1 MEFQILGPLTV
12 VDGDR
17 DLTPARPKQRALL
30 AMLLLHRKEVVP
42 GAQLIEAIWGE
53 EPPGTAQTALHGHIS
68 ALRKLLGSDVI
79 RTRPPGY
86 LLQVPASAVDLA
98 RFETLITE
106 ARQRLDPE
114 ERSSRLREA
123 LALWRGEPLADLRYE
138 PFAQS
143 EISRIDELRLGALED
158 RFDADL
164 ALGRHHELVAE
175 LEPLVAAAPFRE
187 RARAQLMLALYR
199 CGRQTD
205 ALQVFQSGRKALVE
219 EVGIEPGPALKQLER
234 QILNQEPSLQ
244 VAAEAPSP
252 TPVEEA
258 PTTPL
263 PGVGGALGSPELG
276 EERKVA
282 TILFADVIGSTELG
296 EQLDPERLRALLR
309 TYFEAM
315 SEVIASCGGTLEKYI
330 GDAIVAVF
338 GVPTV
343 HEDDPVRAIRAAV
356 EMLER
361 LDQLNRSFQQRHGI
375 TLAIRIG
382 INTGEVLA
390 SVGGAGDQLV
400 AGDAV
405 NVAARLEQSAEP
417 GAVLVGERTQLMA
430 RRLVRFGQPT
440 ALEVKG
446 KTGPLVAYRVEGFG
460 SGGEARMAA
469 LRSPLVGRDREL
481 NHLSGL
487 LDETLET
494 ATPRFVLV
502 YGPAGIGKSR
512 LIVEFLAAARA
523 RSDFNVLTGRCR
535 ATGRGITYWAL
546 AEILRQAFGIA
557 LDDPAD
563 VAAEKMVRGA
573 RAALAGLEL
582 PEQELAR
589 TVSALATTAGI
600 PLPDDPLSELE
611 PRLVVDELARAW
623 PRFATALARNRPT
636 IVVVEDLHWAGEPL
650 LEMLARL
657 IGRSDGPLLIV
668 ATARPEFAA
677 TRPSFVAGREGAT
690 AISLQSLTEAEGTA
704 LFEGLLQSVELPGGL
719 QREIVRTADGNPFF
733 LEEIVLQMIDTG
745 VIVRE
750 RDRWRASVENAA
762 IALPDTVHGVIA
774 ARIDTLAGDD
784 KRVLQ
789 EAAVVGRRFW
799 LEPLSR
805 VLAEAAVTSALLRLE
820 ERGLVV
826 ARPTS
831 SLSGQAEYQF
841 KHALVRDVAYAGLP
855 KARRAR
861 AHAEHAV
868 WLEELA
874 SDRREELAELI
885 AAHYTSALTGEDA
898 DLAWA
903 DDSAGWQTAR
913 TRGFEALLAAGDAAR
928 RRFAVARA
936 LELHEQALSLAAGN
950 ALERGRALAAL
961 GDDQEAAYH
970 GDEAFEAYLP
980 ALELLRGEPGADA
993 LRAHICLMASRM
1005 AAVKWGGFRSK
1016 PTPELWDSLVDEG
1029 LAAARDEETHAWLTV
1044 LKGNIGV
1051 RRMRL
1056 RVDDPLSLD
1065 ERLQFAE
1072 AGVDAAER
1080 LDRPAVLSQ
1089 SYRTSALLRS
1099 LAGDWDRTLEL
1110 ARRDIRLVDRLDP
1123 AEQAFALFF
1132 DALFFMEIA
1141 GEFRESADYAE
1152 RSLELARTLT
1162 PHEHMHGTYTV
1173 MHARYHL
1180 GTWSELDA
1188 LATEHVAALASEAG
1202 IGCPYARAGQ
1212 LFAAL
1217 GLAHQGRLDRAAEL
1231 AATFTPDLEKPALP
1245 EALLAR
1251 YLVARGDAVAG
1262 RELAEQIVGR
1272 PVYAEENAYEILA
1285 MLEALVAL
1293 EDWDALTGYLPRA
1306 RGFSDA
1312 FALAEPATDR
1322 AAGIASAAAGDPA
1335 TAEECL
1341 TRALKRFEELG
1352 VVFDAALTKER
1363 LAAVLPN
1370 GQATRL
1376 LREALATYK
1385 QLDAAPHAERL
1396 QAASRPVARP
1406 RLRQT

>member
-68 ALRKLLGSDVI
+68 ALRKLLGADVI

-263 PGVGGALGSPELG
+263 PGAGGALGRPELG

-481 NHLSGL
+481 NHLSSL

-535 ATGRGITYWAL
+535 ATGRGITDWAL
-546 AEILRQAFGIA
+546 AEILRQAFGIT

-563 VAAEKMVRGA
+563 VAAENMVRGA

-704 LFEGLLQSVELPGGL
+704 LFEGLLQSVELPPGL

-874 SDRREELAELI
+874 SDRREELVELI

-1396 QAASRPVARP
+1396 QAALQAPARS

>member
-1 MEFQILGPLTV
+1 M
-12 VDGDR
+12 
-17 DLTPARPKQRALL
+17 
-30 AMLLLHRKEVVP
+30 
-42 GAQLIEAIWGE
+42 
-53 EPPGTAQTALHGHIS
+53 
-68 ALRKLLGSDVI
+68 
-79 RTRPPGY
+79 
-86 LLQVPASAVDLA
+86 
-98 RFETLITE
+98 
-106 ARQRLDPE
+106 
-114 ERSSRLREA
+114 
-123 LALWRGEPLADLRYE
+123 
-138 PFAQS
+138 
-143 EISRIDELRLGALED
+143 
-158 RFDADL
+158 
-164 ALGRHHELVAE
+164 
-175 LEPLVAAAPFRE
+175 
-187 RARAQLMLALYR
+187 
-199 CGRQTD
+199 
-205 ALQVFQSGRKALVE
+205 
-219 EVGIEPGPALKQLER
+219 
-234 QILNQEPSLQ
+234 
-244 VAAEAPSP
+244 
-252 TPVEEA
+252 
-258 PTTPL
+258 
-263 PGVGGALGSPELG
+263 PELG

-481 NHLSGL
+481 NHLSSL

-600 PLPDDPLSELE
+600 PLPDDALSELE

-1341 TRALKRFEELG
+1341 TRALQRFEKLG
-1352 VVFDAALTKER
+1352 VVFDAALTTER

-1396 QAASRPVARP
+1396 QRASRPVARP